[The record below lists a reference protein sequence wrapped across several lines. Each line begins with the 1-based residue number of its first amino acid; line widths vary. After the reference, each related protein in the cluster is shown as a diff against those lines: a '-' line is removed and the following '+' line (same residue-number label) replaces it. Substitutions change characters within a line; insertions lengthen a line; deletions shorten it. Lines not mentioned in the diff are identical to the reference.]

1 MFGKISIIG
10 CGLIGS
16 SILRVTEEK
25 KLAKKI
31 SVHDK
36 SNKVME
42 YLKKNFTADICP
54 NVTEATKDADLIII
68 SAPLSSYKEIL
79 LSIKSN
85 LKEGSILTDTGS
97 TKKEVNKIV
106 NNLGLKNISWIASHP
121 IAGTEHS
128 GPTAGFSSLFKNRWC
143 ILSADNQVAKD
154 KMENLEK
161 FWSKLG
167 SKVKVMSFE
176 DHDYVLSLTSHLPHA
191 VAYSIVRTAINNE
204 DKFKN
209 DIIQYLN
216 KYGNCETQEID
227 LIIKLSNNNMTNILE
242 MIELDGQIQ
251 ILKNDA
257 INFIKNLIKG
267 QGWEKNVKK
276 IESLMKTKREMFKIF
291 IRLAIFILND
301 LEKIKNKNRDCVILT
316 NITSTKDLNYIDAI
330 NIIEQYYTELNKNLN
345 PSIGL
350 FSMAIEM
357 KKTMYKNK

>member
-42 YLKKNFTADICP
+42 YLKKNFTADICS
-54 NVTEATKDADLIII
+54 NVTESTKDADLIII

-121 IAGTEHS
+121 IAGTEYS

-143 ILSADNQVAKD
+143 ILSADKQVSKD
-154 KMENLEK
+154 KIENLEK

-209 DIIQYLN
+209 DVIQYSAGGLRDFTRIAASDPLMW
-216 KYGNCETQEID
+216 KDIFID
-227 LIIKLSNNNMTNILE
+227 NSENILKV
-242 MIELDGQIQ
+242 LD
-251 ILKNDA
+251 NYS
-257 INFIKNLIKG
+257 KNLDDIK
-267 QGWEKNVKK
+267 
-276 IESLMKTKREMFKIF
+276 S
-291 IRLAIFILND
+291 A
-301 LEKIKNKNRDCVILT
+301 IKNKDSEKLLEIFS
-316 NITSTKDLNYIDAI
+316 STKKVRKE
-330 NIIEQYYTELNKNLN
+330 IIEAGQDTEK
-345 PSIGL
+345 PDFGR
-350 FSMAIEM
+350 
-357 KKTMYKNK
+357 K

>member
-16 SILRVTEEK
+16 SILRATQEQ
-25 KLAKKI
+25 KLATKI
-31 SVHDK
+31 SVYDK
-36 SNKVME
+36 SNKVIE
-42 YLKKNFTADICP
+42 YLKKNFTADICS
-54 NVTEATKDADLIII
+54 NVMESVKDADLIII

-154 KMENLEK
+154 KIENLEK

-209 DIIQYLN
+209 DVIQYSAGGLRDFTRIAASDPLMW
-216 KYGNCETQEID
+216 KDIFID
-227 LIIKLSNNNMTNILE
+227 NSENILKV
-242 MIELDGQIQ
+242 LD
-251 ILKNDA
+251 NYS
-257 INFIKNLIKG
+257 KNLDDIK
-267 QGWEKNVKK
+267 
-276 IESLMKTKREMFKIF
+276 S
-291 IRLAIFILND
+291 A
-301 LEKIKNKNRDCVILT
+301 IKNKNSEKLLEIFS
-316 NITSTKDLNYIDAI
+316 STKKVRKE
-330 NIIEQYYTELNKNLN
+330 IIEAGQDTEK
-345 PSIGL
+345 PDFGR
-350 FSMAIEM
+350 
-357 KKTMYKNK
+357 K

>member
-16 SILRVTEEK
+16 SILRSAKDK
-25 KLAKKI
+25 KLASKI

-42 YLKKNFTADICP
+42 YLKKNFTADICS
-54 NVTEATKDADLIII
+54 NVTDSTKDADLIII

-143 ILSADNQVAKD
+143 ILSADNEVAKD
-154 KMENLEK
+154 KIENLEK

-209 DIIQYLN
+209 DVIQYSAGGLRDFTRIAASDPLMW
-216 KYGNCETQEID
+216 KDIFID
-227 LIIKLSNNNMTNILE
+227 NSENILKV
-242 MIELDGQIQ
+242 LD
-251 ILKNDA
+251 NYS
-257 INFIKNLIKG
+257 KNLDDIKSAIKKKDS
-267 QGWEKNVKK
+267 EKLL
-276 IESLMKTKREMFKIF
+276 EIF
-291 IRLAIFILND
+291 S
-301 LEKIKNKNRDCVILT
+301 
-316 NITSTKDLNYIDAI
+316 STKKVRKE
-330 NIIEQYYTELNKNLN
+330 IIEAGQDTEK
-345 PSIGL
+345 PDFGR
-350 FSMAIEM
+350 
-357 KKTMYKNK
+357 K

>member
-16 SILRVTEEK
+16 SILRAIEEK

-42 YLKKNFTADICP
+42 YLKKNFTANICSY
-54 NVTEATKDADLIII
+54 VTESTKDADLIII
-68 SAPLSSYKEIL
+68 STPLSSYKEIL

-97 TKKEVNKIV
+97 TKKEINKIV

-121 IAGTEHS
+121 IAGTEYS
-128 GPTAGFSSLFKNRWC
+128 GPAAGFSSLFKNRWC
-143 ILSADNQVAKD
+143 ILSADNQVPKD
-154 KMENLEK
+154 KIENLEK

-209 DIIQYLN
+209 DVIQYSAGGLRDFTRIAASDPLMW
-216 KYGNCETQEID
+216 KDIFID
-227 LIIKLSNNNMTNILE
+227 NSENILKV
-242 MIELDGQIQ
+242 LD
-251 ILKNDA
+251 NYS
-257 INFIKNLIKG
+257 KNLDDIK
-267 QGWEKNVKK
+267 
-276 IESLMKTKREMFKIF
+276 S
-291 IRLAIFILND
+291 A
-301 LEKIKNKNRDCVILT
+301 IKNKNSEKLLEIFS
-316 NITSTKDLNYIDAI
+316 STKKVRKE
-330 NIIEQYYTELNKNLN
+330 IIEAGQDTEK
-345 PSIGL
+345 PDFGR
-350 FSMAIEM
+350 
-357 KKTMYKNK
+357 K

>member
-16 SILRVTEEK
+16 SILRATQEQ

-31 SVHDK
+31 SVYDK
-36 SNKVME
+36 SNKVIE
-42 YLKKNFTADICP
+42 YLKKNFTADICS
-54 NVTEATKDADLIII
+54 NVTEAVKDADLIII
-68 SAPLSSYKEIL
+68 STPLSSYKEIL

-121 IAGTEHS
+121 IAGTEYS
-128 GPTAGFSSLFKNRWC
+128 GPAAGFSSLFKNRWC
-143 ILSADNQVAKD
+143 ILSADNQVSKD
-154 KMENLEK
+154 KIENLEK

-209 DIIQYLN
+209 DVIQYSAGGLRDFTRIAASDPLMW
-216 KYGNCETQEID
+216 KDIFID
-227 LIIKLSNNNMTNILE
+227 NSENILKV
-242 MIELDGQIQ
+242 LD
-251 ILKNDA
+251 NYS
-257 INFIKNLIKG
+257 KNLDDIKSAIKKKDS
-267 QGWEKNVKK
+267 EKLL
-276 IESLMKTKREMFKIF
+276 EIF
-291 IRLAIFILND
+291 S
-301 LEKIKNKNRDCVILT
+301 
-316 NITSTKDLNYIDAI
+316 STKKVRKE
-330 NIIEQYYTELNKNLN
+330 IIEAGQDTEK
-345 PSIGL
+345 PDFGR
-350 FSMAIEM
+350 
-357 KKTMYKNK
+357 K

>member
-16 SILRVTEEK
+16 SILRATQEQ
-25 KLAKKI
+25 KLATKI
-31 SVHDK
+31 SVYDK
-36 SNKVME
+36 SNKVIE
-42 YLKKNFTADICP
+42 YLKKNFTADICS
-54 NVTEATKDADLIII
+54 NVSETTKDADLIII
-68 SAPLSSYKEIL
+68 SVPLSSYKEIL

-121 IAGTEHS
+121 IAGTEYS
-128 GPTAGFSSLFKNRWC
+128 GPAAGFSSLFKNRWC

-154 KMENLEK
+154 KIENLEK

-209 DIIQYLN
+209 DVIQYSAGGLRDFTRIAASDPLMW
-216 KYGNCETQEID
+216 KDIFID
-227 LIIKLSNNNMTNILE
+227 NSENILKV
-242 MIELDGQIQ
+242 LD
-251 ILKNDA
+251 NYS
-257 INFIKNLIKG
+257 KNLDDIK
-267 QGWEKNVKK
+267 
-276 IESLMKTKREMFKIF
+276 S
-291 IRLAIFILND
+291 A
-301 LEKIKNKNRDCVILT
+301 IKNKDSEKLLEIFS
-316 NITSTKDLNYIDAI
+316 STKKVRKE
-330 NIIEQYYTELNKNLN
+330 IIEAGQDTEK
-345 PSIGL
+345 PDFGR
-350 FSMAIEM
+350 
-357 KKTMYKNK
+357 K